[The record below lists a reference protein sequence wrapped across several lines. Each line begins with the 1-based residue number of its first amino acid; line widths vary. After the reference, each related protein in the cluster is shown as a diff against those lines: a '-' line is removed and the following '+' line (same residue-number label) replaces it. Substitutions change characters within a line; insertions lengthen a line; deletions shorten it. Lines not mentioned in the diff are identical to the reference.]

1 MTRARPWAASLETQ
15 SMQVRV
21 ITVQSVTVAV
31 LEHRGDPALLKDSVQ
46 RFIAW
51 RRVPLVPAWKFERS
65 T

>member
-1 MTRARPWAASLETQ
+1 
-15 SMQVRV
+15 MQVRV
-21 ITVQSVTVAV
+21 ITVQSVTVTV

-51 RRVPLVPAWKFERS
+51 RRVPLVPAWNVERS